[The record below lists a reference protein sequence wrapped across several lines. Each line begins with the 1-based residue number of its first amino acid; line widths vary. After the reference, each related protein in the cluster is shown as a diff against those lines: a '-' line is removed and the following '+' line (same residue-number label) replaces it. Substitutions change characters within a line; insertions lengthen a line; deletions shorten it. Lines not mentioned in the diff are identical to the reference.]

1 MAAKSPFEKG
11 GNREICFGTPWENPP
26 SPPFTKGGNTIY
38 GYALRPPSD
47 LVQNSGPILAIQV
60 SENIGTSLPCRPAY
74 APHSDRRNGPLRL
87 LFQPLLDRAPYGT
100 KPKPI
105 RPVGDIGFI
114 NLLATNLQNP
124 CDVPQV
130 LV

>member
-47 LVQNSGPILAIQV
+47 LVQNSG
-60 SENIGTSLPCRPAY
+60 
-74 APHSDRRNGPLRL
+74 DR
-87 LFQPLLDRAPYGT
+87 
-100 KPKPI
+100 
-105 RPVGDIGFI
+105 
-114 NLLATNLQNP
+114 NLLSGGPRLEVVHTPSAGPRGVSRWSFLLGIATAVFSV
-124 CDVPQV
+124 VPQV
-130 LV
+130 VSRQKSVCCTVLVGMGV